1 MESVPWKVS
10 LHGGHSGAFCD
21 HAEGTLRQILEAAV
35 SQKMSVFGITE
46 HAPRLAERFL
56 YAREIELGW
65 DVPKLERD
73 FRAYRSALDPLVR
86 EFSPLLQVLKGFEA
100 EVVPSSTYA
109 DVMRRYRSDMGFDY
123 MVGSVHFVGEIIID
137 SEPEDFERA
146 LNRAGGLEALA
157 TRYYQEVARMVEAL
171 RPEVV
176 GHLDLVRKNGRHYG
190 PLDTPPIRRSAREAL
205 EVIRRHGSILDL
217 NTAGYRKNLGCP
229 YPEPWLLRQA
239 HEMGIGVCFGDD
251 SHGPDQV
258 GAGIEEAR
266 LYLLDHGISEIRTL
280 AKEGGRVVRRSIS
293 LH

>member
-1 MESVPWKVS
+1 MEPVPWKVS
-10 LHGGHSGAFCD
+10 LHGGHSGTFCD

-35 SQKMSVFGITE
+35 AQKMSVFGITE
-46 HAPRLAERFL
+46 HAPRLGERFL
-56 YAREIELGW
+56 YARELELGW

-86 EFSPLLQVLKGFEA
+86 EFSPLLQVLRGFEA

-109 DVMRRYRSDMGFDY
+109 DVMGRYRSDMGFDY

-157 TRYYQEVARMVEAL
+157 TRYYQKVARMVEAL

-205 EVIRRHGSILDL
+205 EVIRHHDSILDL

-258 GAGIEEAR
+258 GAGIGEAR
-266 LYLLDHGISEIRTL
+266 LYLLDNGISEIRTL

>member
-1 MESVPWKVS
+1 MEPVPWKVS

-35 SQKMSVFGITE
+35 AQKMSVFGITE
-46 HAPRLAERFL
+46 HAPRLGERFL

-86 EFSPLLQVLKGFEA
+86 EFSPRLQVLRGFEA

-109 DVMRRYRSDMGFDY
+109 DVMRSYRSDMGFDY

-146 LNRAGGLEALA
+146 LNWAGGLEALA
-157 TRYYQEVARMVEAL
+157 KRYYEAIARMVEAL

-176 GHLDLVRKNGRHYG
+176 GHLDLVRKNGRHHG
-190 PLDTPPIRRSAREAL
+190 PLDTPAIRRSALEAL
-205 EVIRRHGSILDL
+205 EVIRRRDCILDL

-251 SHGPDQV
+251 SHSPAQV

-266 LYLLDHGISEIRTL
+266 LYLLDNGVSEIRTL
-280 AKEGGRVVRRSIS
+280 AKEGDRVVRRSVS

>member
-1 MESVPWKVS
+1 MAQVPWKVS
-10 LHGGHSGAFCD
+10 LHGGHSGSFCD
-21 HAEGTLRQILEAAV
+21 HAEGTLLQILEAAV
-35 SQKMSVFGITE
+35 AQKMSVFGITE
-46 HAPRLAERFL
+46 HAPRLGERFL

-86 EFSPLLQVLKGFEA
+86 EFSPRLQVLKGFEA

-109 DVMRRYRSDMGFDY
+109 HVMRRYRSDMGFDY
-123 MVGSVHFVGEIIID
+123 MVGSVHFLGEIIID
-137 SEPEDFERA
+137 GEREEFERA
-146 LNRAGGLEALA
+146 LDWAGGLEALA
-157 TRYYQEVARMVEAL
+157 QRYYEAVARMAEKL

-190 PLDTPPIRRSAREAL
+190 PLDTPAIRRSAREAL
-205 EVIRRHGSILDL
+205 EVIRRHDCILDL

-229 YPEPWLLRQA
+229 YPEPWLLREA

-266 LYLLDHGISEIRTL
+266 LYLLDNGVDEIRTL
-280 AKEGGRVVRRSIS
+280 AKEGGRVVRRSIP
-293 LH
+293 LR

>member
-1 MESVPWKVS
+1 MEPVPWKVS
-10 LHGGHSGAFCD
+10 LHGGHSGDYCD
-21 HAEGTLRQILEAAV
+21 HAEGTLQQILEAAV
-35 SQKMSVFGITE
+35 AQRMSVFGITE
-46 HAPRLAERFL
+46 HAPRLEERYL

-73 FRAYRSALDPLVR
+73 FRTYRSALDPLVR
-86 EFSPLLQVLKGFEA
+86 DFSPRLQVLKGFEA
-100 EVVPSSTYA
+100 EVVPSASYA
-109 DVMRRYRSDMGFDY
+109 DIMRRYRSDMGFDY

-137 SEPEDFERA
+137 FGHEDFERA
-146 LNRAGGLEALA
+146 LNWAGGLEPLA
-157 TRYYQEVARMVEAL
+157 ARYYEAVAQMVEAL

-176 GHLDLVRKNGRHYG
+176 GHLDLIRKNGRNYG
-190 PLDTPPIRRSAREAL
+190 RVDTPAIRRSAREAL
-205 EVIRRHGSILDL
+205 EVIRCHNCILDL

-266 LYLLDHGISEIRTL
+266 LYLLDHGVSEIRTL
-280 AKEGGRVVRRSIS
+280 AKEGDRLVHKSVP
-293 LH
+293 LC

>member
-1 MESVPWKVS
+1 MEPVPWKIS

-35 SQKMSVFGITE
+35 AQKMSVFGITE
-46 HAPRLAERFL
+46 HAPRLGERFL

-73 FRAYRSALDPLVR
+73 FRAYRSALGPLVR
-86 EFSPLLQVLKGFEA
+86 EFSSRVQVLKGFEA

-109 DVMRRYRSDMGFDY
+109 DIMRRYRSDMDFDY
-123 MVGSVHFVGEIIID
+123 MVGSVHFVGDIIID
-137 SEPEDFERA
+137 SEPEEFERA

-157 TRYYQEVARMVEAL
+157 KRYYESVARMIEAL

-176 GHLDLVRKNGRHYG
+176 GHLDLIRKNGRNYG
-190 PLDTPPIRRSAREAL
+190 QLDTPAIRRSARQAL
-205 EVIRRHGSILDL
+205 EVIRRHDSILDL
-217 NTAGYRKNLGCP
+217 NTAGYRKGLGCP

-251 SHGPDQV
+251 SHGPGQV

-266 LYLLDHGISEIRTL
+266 LYLLDNGISEIRTL
-280 AKEGGRVVRRSIS
+280 AKEGGLVVRKSVS